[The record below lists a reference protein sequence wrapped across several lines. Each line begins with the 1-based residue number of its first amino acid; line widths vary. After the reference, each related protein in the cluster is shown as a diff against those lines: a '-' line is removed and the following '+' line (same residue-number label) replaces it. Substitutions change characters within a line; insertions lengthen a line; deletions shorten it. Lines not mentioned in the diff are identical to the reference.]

1 MRPNKYLERF
11 PFWSNRERALDSLFG
26 RAFPRDASR
35 PDQAAT
41 SICGRWCDRRSAQVR
56 RAAQLVYGGDAADAT
71 NPPARLPLLGAVP
84 LSQTLGTEKAG
95 HLASN
100 HCVSGT
106 NTVPTMPLRCPSR
119 NLAY

>member
-1 MRPNKYLERF
+1 MRLNKYLERF

-56 RAAQLVYGGDAADAT
+56 RAAQLVYGGDAADAA
-71 NPPARLPLLGAVP
+71 NLPARLPLLGCHG
-84 LSQTLGTEKAG
+84 SLGTKRGASSSPTPCPRNRAR
-95 HLASN
+95 LAIA
-100 HCVSGT
+100 
-106 NTVPTMPLRCPSR
+106 R
-119 NLAY
+119 AQ